1 MTSDELKA
9 RRKRLNLTQDAAA
22 KELGLQ
28 PRQYQNLEMGVSN
41 ISLTIE
47 LLVKALDRDRKSR
60 DPHAS

>member
-9 RRKRLNLTQDAAA
+9 RRKRLNLTQESAA

-28 PRQYQNLEMGVSN
+28 TRQYQNLEAGVSA

-47 LLVKALDRDRKSR
+47 LLIKSLDRGRR
-60 DPHAS
+60 AP